1 MSRAFSRAA
10 AIAPFALSL
19 LLLVGANALLGSA
32 GDRVRESAE
41 DELMFYPSGLMVKQA
56 MLGYETAAAD
66 IAWLRGIQYYGEHRL
81 TDQKFALIGHV
92 MEIVGDLDPGFIQPY
107 VFGAFVLAQE
117 MKEPERGLA
126 LLKRGQAANP
136 DSWML
141 AFETGFLHYVCLHDY
156 RSSATYFTWASHLPG
171 HPEYV
176 ERFAAFVN
184 QKAGNRAMA
193 VLLWKRVLATGN
205 RFMQDVAQREIRN
218 LEAGSTP

>member
-1 MSRAFSRAA
+1 MTRILSRTGALAPVV
-10 AIAPFALSL
+10 IAFAL
-19 LLLVGANALLGSA
+19 LVAANGLHEVAKGELAQSQ
-32 GDRVRESAE
+32 E
-41 DELMFYPSGLMVKQA
+41 DELLFYPSGLAVREA
-56 MLGYETAAAD
+56 SLGYETAAAD

-81 TDQKFALIGHV
+81 TDQKFDLIGHV
-92 MEIVGDLDPGFIQPY
+92 MEIVADLDPTFIQPY
-107 VFGAFVLAQE
+107 VFGAFVMAQE

-126 LLKRGQAANP
+126 LLARGQAANP

-156 RSSATYFTWASHLPG
+156 RSAATYFTWASRLPG

-205 RFMQDVAQREIRN
+205 KFMQDVARREIRN
-218 LEAGSTP
+218 LETGASR

>member
-1 MSRAFSRAA
+1 VSRGLPRVA

-19 LLLVGANALLGSA
+19 ALLTGANVLLSSA
-32 GDRVRESAE
+32 GDRVRGADE
-41 DELMFYPSGLMVKQA
+41 DELMFYPSGLMVKEA
-56 MLGYETAAAD
+56 TLGYETAAAD

-92 MEIVGDLDPGFIQPY
+92 MEIVGDLDPGFVQPY

-156 RSSATYFTWASHLPG
+156 RSAATYFTWASRLPG

-205 RFMQDVAQREIRN
+205 KFMQEVAQREIRT
-218 LEAGSTP
+218 LESGTAP